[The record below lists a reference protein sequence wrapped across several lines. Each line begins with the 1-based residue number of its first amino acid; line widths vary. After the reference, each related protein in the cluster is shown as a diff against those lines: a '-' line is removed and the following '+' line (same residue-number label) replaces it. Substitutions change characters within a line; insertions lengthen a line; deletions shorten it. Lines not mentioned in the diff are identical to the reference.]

1 MFMKNH
7 VRRLTP
13 VLAGLFFLISG
24 GSWLGAQIT
33 NPIDAHINHSFVV
46 GDKTLPPGEYTFRIE
61 SNTDLG
67 VMNVRNRHGDVVAQF
82 DVRQSMDNHR
92 PRHSELVFRRYGNT
106 EFLTKVYEAG
116 SRSGVAVTETGK
128 AERALVNE
136 GQHAFEHTE
145 EEP

>member
-1 MFMKNH
+1 MKNH
-7 VRRLTP
+7 VQLLVPVVASFLLT
-13 VLAGLFFLISG
+13 AGAACLQ
-24 GSWLGAQIT
+24 AQIT
-33 NPIDAHINHSFVV
+33 RPIQARVNHSFVI

-67 VMNVRNRHGDVVAQF
+67 VMTARNHRGDVVAQF
-82 DVRQSMDNHR
+82 DVQQSLENHR

-106 EFLTKVYEAG
+106 EFLSKVYEAG
-116 SRSGVAVTETGK
+116 TREGVAVTESGK
-128 AERALVNE
+128 EERQLVDA